1 VTERA
6 NEQRRGLGRISP
18 RAAAWLAWSLCALCL
33 VLIGVSL
40 LMIFLGWSTPLPRGW
55 TPWRDVAIETVG
67 NIGAPILGGLIASRR
82 PQNPYGWLWLG
93 LGLSLSLL
101 AFVEVYAAHALV
113 VEPGSLPAPRTVV
126 TIVAPEGFA
135 VILTLLPFLLLLFPD
150 GRLPSRRWRFLAWTV
165 VVVGAL
171 LMIAGLLQRSD
182 NSGFAPF
189 EDPIGIGG
197 AVGEAISRFVFGGVL
212 GLFAASILSALSLV
226 FRFRRAAG
234 VERQQIKWFVYAAA
248 LFSGYLVSN
257 FFISGL
263 LNTLF
268 STAAGLA
275 LYAAIGL
282 AILRYRLYDIDII
295 INRTLVYGSLTA
307 ILVGVYF
314 GGVTATQALLGTLTS
329 QEQLP
334 QLVVV
339 ASTLAIAAVFNPLR
353 RRIQSFIDRRFY
365 RSKYD
370 VRKTLETFSATLRD
384 ETDLEALRGDLVG
397 VVRETMAPAHVSVWL
412 LPLSDTGRRRG
423 SSG

>member
-1 VTERA
+1 
-6 NEQRRGLGRISP
+6 
-18 RAAAWLAWSLCALCL
+18 
-33 VLIGVSL
+33 
-40 LMIFLGWSTPLPRGW
+40 MIFLGWSTPLPRGW

-82 PQNPYGWLWLG
+82 PRNPYGWLWLG
-93 LGLSLSLL
+93 LGVSLSLL

-113 VEPGSLPAPRTVV
+113 VEPRSLPAPRTIV

-150 GRLPSRRWRFLAWTV
+150 GRLPSRRWRFLAWAV
-165 VVVGAL
+165 GVVGAL
-171 LMIAGLLQRSD
+171 LMIAGALQRSE
-182 NSGFAPF
+182 NSGFVPF

-263 LNTLF
+263 FNTLF

-275 LYAAIGL
+275 LYAAIGV
-282 AILRYRLYDIDII
+282 AILKYRLYDIDVV

-307 ILVGVYF
+307 TLLAVYF
-314 GGVTATQALLGTLTS
+314 GGVAITQAIFRSLTD
-329 QEQLP
+329 QTEQP
-334 QLVVV
+334 QLAVVV
-339 ASTLAIAAVFNPLR
+339 STLAIAALFTPLR
-353 RRIQSFIDRRFY
+353 RRTQTFIDRRFY
-365 RSKYD
+365 RRKYD
-370 VRKTLETFSATLRD
+370 AQKALEDFSVKLRE
-384 ETDLEALRGDLVG
+384 ETDLDALSDDLVR
-397 VVRETMAPAHVSVWL
+397 VARETMQPAHASLWL
-412 LPLSDTGRRRG
+412 RPEPAWRG
-423 SSG
+423 EQTD